1 MPGTFSSPVVTARS
15 TAVAST
21 WHTVVV
27 LAALLSFSLIG
38 AYSGNLFV
46 SSHGRMTVYVLV
58 IVFQWISVAF
68 IWYGLRLRGLTL
80 SDLIGGSWP
89 GPVAFCRD
97 FAIAIG
103 FLIVVIIVLQG
114 VGYFLNPVPNK
125 AIRNL
130 IPQTPA
136 EITLFLILTATAGFC
151 EEVIY
156 RGYLQRQFAT
166 LTRSAIGGILLQGI
180 AFGVGHGYQGWRFV
194 LIIAVAG
201 IMFGL
206 LAHWRGS
213 LRPGMIAHFLANLV
227 AP

>member
-1 MPGTFSSPVVTARS
+1 
-15 TAVAST
+15 
-21 WHTVVV
+21 
-27 LAALLSFSLIG
+27 
-38 AYSGNLFV
+38 
-46 SSHGRMTVYVLV
+46 MTVYVLV